1 MRIIENLPIYDF
13 ADFSFVLHA
22 DRRMEDSTRDVS
34 RYSAFCLP
42 LDRRGNVHY
51 MRSRRS
57 ASRRKITPEMVIAGY
72 QQGYFP
78 MAMGRFGHINWFM
91 AEPRTIIPLDERF
104 HVRRS
109 LRKTIKKSEYQL
121 RLNTD
126 FASVIRACARHG
138 EVDNDEVW
146 LSDEMISI
154 YVELHRRGFAH
165 SVEVW
170 DGERLIGG
178 LYGVSLR
185 AAFFGESM
193 FSRASSVSQIAL
205 VALVERLRERGYVLL
220 DAQMRTQH
228 IASFGA
234 IDLMH
239 NEYLGLLAE
248 AMLDDRSFV

>member
-1 MRIIENLPIYDF
+1 
-13 ADFSFVLHA
+13 
-22 DRRMEDSTRDVS
+22 
-34 RYSAFCLP
+34 
-42 LDRRGNVHY
+42 
-51 MRSRRS
+51 
-57 ASRRKITPEMVIAGY
+57 MVIAGY

-109 LRKTIKKSEYQL
+109 LRKTVKKSEYQL

-126 FASVIRACARHG
+126 FASVIRACARHD

-170 DGERLIGG
+170 DGERLMGG

-193 FSRASSVSQIAL
+193 FSRASSASQIAL
-205 VALVERLRERGYVLL
+205 IALVERLRERGYILL

-248 AMLDDRSFV
+248 AMLDDPSFV